1 MHIPDGFLSP
11 PVFIS
16 GWLAAVASLSY
27 ALKKTKQTLKDKMV
41 PLMGVMAAFIFAS
54 QMLNFPVLGG
64 TSGHLLG
71 GVLASLTLGPYAACV
86 VLTLVLAVQC
96 FIFQDGGLTALG
108 ANIFNMSFVGTAGG
122 YFIYLGLK
130 KLRPR
135 HRRGSGLFLVG
146 LAAWSSVVIAAIF
159 YSVELAASGAFPFK
173 ILLSSMVLIH
183 AIIGI
188 AEAVIT
194 CLVVGFILK
203 VRPDLIY
210 GVGKYKP

>member
-1 MHIPDGFLSP
+1 MHIPDGILRPNILLPAWLVS
-11 PVFIS
+11 VS
-16 GWLAAVASLSY
+16 GIMFC
-27 ALKKTKQTLKDKMV
+27 LKKTADTLKDRTI
-41 PLMGVMAAFIFAS
+41 PLMGVAAAFIFVA
-54 QMLNFPVLGG
+54 QAVDFPVIGG
-64 TSGHLLG
+64 TGHLLG
-71 GVLASLTLGPYAACV
+71 FILAAVLVGPYAAAV
-86 VLTLVLAVQC
+86 VMAAVLIVQC

-108 ANIFNMSFVGTAGG
+108 ANIFNMSFVGAAGG

>member
-1 MHIPDGFLSP
+1 
-11 PVFIS
+11 
-16 GWLAAVASLSY
+16 
-27 ALKKTKQTLKDKMV
+27 
-41 PLMGVMAAFIFAS
+41 MGVAAAFIFVA
-54 QMLNFPVLGG
+54 QAVDFPVIGG
-64 TSGHLLG
+64 TGHLLG
-71 GVLASLTLGPYAACV
+71 FTLAAVLVGPYAAAV
-86 VLTLVLAVQC
+86 VMAAVLIVQC

-194 CLVVGFILK
+194 CLVIGFISK
-203 VRPDLIY
+203 VRPDLIC
-210 GVGKYKP
+210 KL